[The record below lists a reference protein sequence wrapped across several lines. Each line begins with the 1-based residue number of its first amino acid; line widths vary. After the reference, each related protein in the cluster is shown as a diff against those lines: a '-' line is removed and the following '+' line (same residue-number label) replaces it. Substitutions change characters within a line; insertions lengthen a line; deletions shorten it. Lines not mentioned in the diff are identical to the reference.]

1 MAVIENIG
9 NGAKSAL
16 NVGLGLYKSVEA
28 RVQEIQSEIEQTY
41 KELVVRGAADSSEV
55 AVGIRSNLD
64 RGIAAV
70 RETQTK
76 VESVVKK

>member
-9 NGAKSAL
+9 TGAKSAL

-28 RVQEIQSEIEQTY
+28 RVQEIQNEIEQTY

-55 AVGIRSNLD
+55 AVGIRANLD
-64 RGIAAV
+64 RGISAV
-70 RETQTK
+70 RDAQAK
-76 VESVVKK
+76 VESVIKK